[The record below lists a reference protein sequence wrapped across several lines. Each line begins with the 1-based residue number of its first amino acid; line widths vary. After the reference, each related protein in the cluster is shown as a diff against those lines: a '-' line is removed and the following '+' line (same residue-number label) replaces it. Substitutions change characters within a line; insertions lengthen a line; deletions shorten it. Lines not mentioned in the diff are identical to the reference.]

1 MRGGDG
7 SDPPSL
13 EYIEDSYLPKID
25 QPTFTPSLDE
35 ITEYDQ
41 RFGTCD
47 DLDLN
52 HYNVDDSSW
61 SEEQEFYLRSLTL
74 DQLLSFPP
82 EMSTHTLLHDLDEEE
97 ELQQIETEF
106 SPMQQ
111 LGNNSSNNSKLPFRL
126 SRRLK
131 FFTRK
136 AMREV
141 RVTFVDLSKPY
152 LAKMSSGDNY
162 RKFLETGNNGYVIG
176 NFIIQ
181 CYVIGS

>member
-35 ITEYDQ
+35 ITEY
-41 RFGTCD
+41 GLCG
-47 DLDLN
+47 DLDLSN
-52 HYNVDDSSW
+52 YCNNADECHW
-61 SEEQEFYLRSLTL
+61 SEEQEYYLRSLTL
-74 DQLLSFPP
+74 DQLLSLPASETLSLPHYPP
-82 EMSTHTLLHDLDEEE
+82 LDEEE

-106 SPMQQ
+106 SPMNPQMDTT
-111 LGNNSSNNSKLPFRL
+111 SSCNSKSPFKL

-176 NFIIQ
+176 N
-181 CYVIGS
+181 